1 MEFQIH
7 IKSKQQTQLIQ
18 TIKLNPIKMFNSLSM
33 YTFHKLVSE
42 LNMYTFHK
50 KLVSESNIDIENIL
64 SELNIDIEDIH
75 FCSVPI
81 NINNKYEITNG
92 FSRQV
97 FYYNTLTDL
106 KDELYD
112 YFCGGVSTPPDVFY
126 SSPFNEEE
134 VNIEQQIEEILD
146 YGGYYRVLQ

>member
-1 MEFQIH
+1 VEFQIH
-7 IKSKQQTQLIQ
+7 IKSKQQTQL
-18 TIKLNPIKMFNSLSM
+18 NPIEMSNSSTYSLNIYDIDDM
-33 YTFHKLVSE
+33 YTLK
-42 LNMYTFHK
+42 K
-50 KLVSESNIDIENIL
+50 KLA

-75 FCSVPI
+75 FCSEPV

-126 SSPFNEEE
+126 SSPFNEVIEE
-134 VNIEQQIEEILD
+134 NFEQQIEEILD

>member
-1 MEFQIH
+1 VEFQIH
-7 IKSKQQTQLIQ
+7 IKSKQQTQL
-18 TIKLNPIKMFNSLSM
+18 NPIEMSNSSTYSLNIYDIDDM
-33 YTFHKLVSE
+33 YTLQ
-42 LNMYTFHK
+42 K
-50 KLVSESNIDIENIL
+50 KLA

-75 FCSVPI
+75 FCSVPV

-92 FSRQV
+92 FDRRV
-97 FYYNTLTDL
+97 FYYNTLADL

-112 YFCGGVSTPPDVFY
+112 YFCGGVSTPPDVFT
-126 SSPFNEEE
+126 SSPFDEE